1 MQTPTQ
7 PVTGATPAL
16 TSRGVALAAQRAQ
29 VLSHYD
35 AEQKKAVLRLFD
47 LARVHLGTSGGN
59 TAAKLLLSL
68 YNGNRFQFDLTA
80 LRGLDVGNLEAAFT
94 VMLMDA
100 TRCWCEVHVLI
111 DAILGVSTTG
121 HLLEVWA
128 YDMRLKGRCT
138 KDGYLNTK
146 KQLAERAHTS

>member
-1 MQTPTQ
+1 MQTTTQ
-7 PVTGATPAL
+7 PTPSATPAL
-16 TSRGVALAAQRAQ
+16 TPRAVALAAQRTQ

-35 AEQKKAVLRLFD
+35 KEQQDAALRLFN

-59 TAAKLLLSL
+59 TAAKILLSL

-80 LRGLDVGNLEAAFT
+80 LRGLDAGNLEAAFA

-121 HLLEVWA
+121 ALFEVWA
-128 YDMRLKGRCT
+128 YDLKLKGRCT
-138 KDGYLNTK
+138 KEGYTESRK
-146 KQLAERAHTS
+146 WVAA

>member
-1 MQTPTQ
+1 MQTTTQ
-7 PVTGATPAL
+7 PTPSATPAL
-16 TSRGVALAAQRAQ
+16 TPRAVALAAQRAQ

-35 AEQKKAVLRLFD
+35 KEQQDAALRLFN
-47 LARVHLGTSGGN
+47 LARVHRGTSGGN
-59 TAAKLLLSL
+59 TAAKILLSL

-80 LRGLDVGNLEAAFT
+80 LRGLDAGNLEAAFT

-121 HLLEVWA
+121 ALFEVWA
-128 YDMRLKGRCT
+128 YDLKLKGRCT
-138 KDGYLNTK
+138 KECY
-146 KQLAERAHTS
+146 AESRKWVAA